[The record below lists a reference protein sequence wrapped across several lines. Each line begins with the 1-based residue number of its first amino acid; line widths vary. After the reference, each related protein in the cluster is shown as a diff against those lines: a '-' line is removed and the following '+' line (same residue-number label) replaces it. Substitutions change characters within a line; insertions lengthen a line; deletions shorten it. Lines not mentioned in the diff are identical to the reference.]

1 MLWAFLLAVLYLH
14 TVNWLTESHRHVRY
28 RGSMLRGDASRKPE
42 MKQHLYL
49 VPRSHTKGVQSME
62 TQCADGHQDDT
73 THPIPPL
80 HQSPL
85 AVPSTKKNPSGKII
99 IALVIGLA
107 IGAFFYFD
115 LGRFLSLDALKDN
128 RDHLLAFTE
137 DNYVAAVGIFIL
149 AYAIVTGLSLPGAVI
164 LTLAGGFAF
173 GAVWG
178 TLFVNLGATT
188 GATLAFLTARYLL
201 RDTVERKFGA
211 SLRPV
216 QEGFAKNAFSY
227 LLTLRL
233 IPLFPFFVVNLV
245 SGLTRVSAGTYIGAT
260 ALGIIPG
267 SFVYAYAGRQ
277 LGTINSLKE
286 IASPNVIGAFV
297 LLGLLALVP
306 IVYKRF
312 AANKPAAENT

>member
-1 MLWAFLLAVLYLH
+1 M
-14 TVNWLTESHRHVRY
+14 
-28 RGSMLRGDASRKPE
+28 G
-42 MKQHLYL
+42 
-49 VPRSHTKGVQSME
+49 
-62 TQCADGHQDDT
+62 TQCADGHQDDET
-73 THPIPPL
+73 RPIPSLPQGTL
-80 HQSPL
+80 P
-85 AVPSTKKNPSGKII
+85 AASTKAHASGKVI

-115 LGRFLSLDALKDN
+115 LGRFLSLDALKEN

-137 DNYVAAVGIFIL
+137 ANYVAAVGIFIV

-173 GAVWG
+173 GAVLG

-188 GATLAFLTARYLL
+188 GATLAFLTARYVL
-201 RDTVERKFGA
+201 RDTVEQKFGT
-211 SLRPV
+211 SLRPF

-245 SGLTRVSAGTYIGAT
+245 SGLTRVNAGTYIGAT

-277 LGTINSLKE
+277 LGTMTSLKE
-286 IASPNVIGAFV
+286 IASLNVIGAFV

-306 IVYKRF
+306 VVYKKF
-312 AANKPAAENT
+312 APTPAA